1 MTEQQRKSDRRID
14 EANKESFPASDP
26 PTFTPA
32 SGVGQHP
39 DKPDEETRERKT
51 VAAETVERRR
61 DPHGAAPAEEA
72 DQDEPKGS
80 PTPDR
85 QRTET
90 AIERVKKDQG

>member
-1 MTEQQRKSDRRID
+1 MTERDRDAERRID

-26 PTFTPA
+26 PTFTPP

-39 DKPDEETRERKT
+39 DEPDEETRERRT
-51 VAAETVERRR
+51 AAAESVERRR
-61 DPHGAAPAEEA
+61 DPHGAQPAEEA
-72 DQDEPKGS
+72 DQDEPKGA

-90 AIERVKKDQG
+90 TVERVKKDRD